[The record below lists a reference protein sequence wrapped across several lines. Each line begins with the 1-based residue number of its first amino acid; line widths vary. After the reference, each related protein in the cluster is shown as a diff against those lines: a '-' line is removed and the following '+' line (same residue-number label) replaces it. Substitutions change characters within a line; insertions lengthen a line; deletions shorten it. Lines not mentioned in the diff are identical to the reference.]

1 MHYIMAEET
10 TRRFKMLSTRECPCD
25 QYDELCFQFMRG
37 VRFLG
42 GNNFRKDKINNKPD
56 KILRM
61 CSSLAIVL
69 CLRRIKFQ
77 STTSH
82 PLLVFTPVQ
91 LTTNAIFMK

>member
-1 MHYIMAEET
+1 MHYIMTEET

-25 QYDELCFQFMRG
+25 QYDELCFQFMQG

-61 CSSLAIVL
+61 CSSLVSPAHQISVDHFAPFTG
-69 CLRRIKFQ
+69 FQ
-77 STTSH
+77 SS
-82 PLLVFTPVQ
+82 PIDYEC
-91 LTTNAIFMK
+91 NIYEIKCY

>member
-1 MHYIMAEET
+1 MHYIMAEKT
-10 TRRFKMLSTRECPCD
+10 TRRFKMLSTRECPCV
-25 QYDELCFQFMRG
+25 QYDELCFQFMQG
-37 VRFLG
+37 FRFLG

-69 CLRRIKFQ
+69 CLRHSKFQ
-77 STTSH
+77 STASH
-82 PLLVFTPVQ
+82 PLLVFTPVE